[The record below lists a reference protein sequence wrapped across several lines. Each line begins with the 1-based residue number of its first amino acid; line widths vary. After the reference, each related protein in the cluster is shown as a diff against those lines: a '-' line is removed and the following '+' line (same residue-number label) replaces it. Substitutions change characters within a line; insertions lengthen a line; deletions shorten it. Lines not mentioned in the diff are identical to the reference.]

1 MNRVPGYNLPHRIRT
16 AYTMAIRET
25 LFLKAWAFAKVPM
38 IWLTGAS
45 VMEAEDRRCVIRI
58 PFRRRN
64 RNHLRSIYFG
74 VLCIGADVAGGFL
87 EMRQIRAGG
96 GGVAM
101 IFKDFRAEFLK
112 RAEGDVLFT
121 CEDGEAIAELVRKA
135 RDSGERENMTVHV
148 TATVPTKLGD
158 EPVAQFELTLSLKR
172 RDA

>member
-1 MNRVPGYNLPHRIRT
+1 
-16 AYTMAIRET
+16 MAFRET

-45 VMEAEDRRCVIRI
+45 VVEAGDERCVIRI

-64 RNHLRSIYFG
+64 RNHLRSVYFG

-87 EMRQIRAGG
+87 AMRQIRAGG
-96 GGVAM
+96 GGVSL

-121 CEDGEAIAELVRKA
+121 CEDGVAIAGLVGKA
-135 RDSGERENMTVHV
+135 RESGERENMMVRV
-148 TATVPTKLGD
+148 TATVPSKLGD
-158 EPVAQFELTLSLKR
+158 EPVARFELTLSLKR
-172 RDA
+172 RES

>member
-1 MNRVPGYNLPHRIRT
+1 
-16 AYTMAIRET
+16 MAFRDT

-45 VMEAEDRRCVIRI
+45 VVEATDSRCAIRI

-64 RNHLRSIYFG
+64 RNHLGSVYFG

-87 EMRQIRAGG
+87 AMRQIHAGG
-96 GGVAM
+96 GGVSL

-121 CEDGEAIAELVRKA
+121 CADGEAIAALVRQA
-135 RDSGERENMTVHV
+135 RASGERENMTVIV
-148 TATVPTKLGD
+148 VATVPSKLGE
-158 EPVAQFELTLSLKR
+158 EPVARFELTLSLKR
-172 RDA
+172 RDD